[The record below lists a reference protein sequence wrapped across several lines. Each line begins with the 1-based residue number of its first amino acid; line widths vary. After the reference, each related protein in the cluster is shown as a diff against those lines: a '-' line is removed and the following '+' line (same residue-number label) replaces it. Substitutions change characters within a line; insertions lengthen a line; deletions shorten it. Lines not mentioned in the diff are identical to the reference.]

1 LQIALIKEKFMIKKL
16 SIFAS
21 ALLVILVWA
30 CTDTA
35 QEKKD
40 KENKNLTNLLVV
52 STLNRSTASGPSFGY
67 SGVPNKSVYGTSS
80 TVSLTA
86 SLSGFTATSFS
97 VSPAL
102 PSGFTLNTTTGA
114 ITGTVSTTTQNA
126 TNYTV
131 TATSSSGSTIATTLT
146 IQIVNAIF
154 ICNTSGIATGCGAAQ
169 PFSCSASNSCYAS
182 YTGCT
187 SATSCGY

>member
-1 LQIALIKEKFMIKKL
+1 MGLY
-16 SIFAS
+16 
-21 ALLVILVWA
+21 
-30 CTDTA
+30 TA

-114 ITGTVSTTTQNA
+114 ITGTVSTTTQSA

-146 IQIVNAIF
+146 IQIVSASS
-154 ICNTSGIATGCGAAQ
+154 ICNTSGVGSGCTSSQ
-169 PFSCSASNSCYAS
+169 PFTCTASSFCYAS
-182 YTGCT
+182 YSGCT
-187 SATSCGY
+187 SASVCGY